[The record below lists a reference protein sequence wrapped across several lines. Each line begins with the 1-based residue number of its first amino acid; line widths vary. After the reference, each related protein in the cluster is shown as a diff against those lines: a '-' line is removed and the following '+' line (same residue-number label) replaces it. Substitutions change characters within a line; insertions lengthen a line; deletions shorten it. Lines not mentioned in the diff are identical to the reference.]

1 MNKKYNKSESKGG
14 AHIVRLYCM
23 LLLEAD
29 NIDRI
34 NIINRIIIPTWLLH
48 CDKSLAPLQSITGND
63 AGTKSFGTKRYQVF
77 IAKYYW

>member
-34 NIINRIIIPTWLLH
+34 NIRIRIIIPTWLLG
-48 CDKSLAPLQSITGND
+48 TG
-63 AGTKSFGTKRYQVF
+63 GLVTVYCMLLLKGQ
-77 IAKYYW
+77 